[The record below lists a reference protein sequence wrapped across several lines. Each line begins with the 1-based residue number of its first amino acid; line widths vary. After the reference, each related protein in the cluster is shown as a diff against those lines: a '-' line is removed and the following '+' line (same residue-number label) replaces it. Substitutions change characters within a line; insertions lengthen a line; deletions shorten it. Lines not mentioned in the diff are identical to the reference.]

1 MIARA
6 WILVGAVLLSMA
18 DEAAAHPVFGITG
31 VRGGLLH
38 PLVVPSHVMAAIAS
52 AILIG
57 RQPLG
62 RAMVAVY
69 ALGLVAGLG
78 AIAAAYVP
86 ALAEEALLVLAAVA
100 GLLVAWGRPLPWPV
114 LAVLTIATG
123 LAHGL
128 DSPPEAISVA
138 EANLT
143 LIGTALNGTAFLAL
157 VAWLA
162 SRLRYDWQRIGMRI
176 VGSWISAS
184 AIMVLA
190 LRFAGG

>member
-6 WILVGAVLLSMA
+6 WILLGAVLLLMA
-18 DEAAAHPVFGITG
+18 GEASAHPVFGITG

-38 PLVVPSHVMAAIAS
+38 PLVVPSHVMSAMAL

-62 RAMVAVY
+62 QAMVAVY
-69 ALGLVAGLG
+69 ALGLVAGLC

-86 ALAEEALLVLAAVA
+86 TLAGEALLLLAAIA
-100 GLLVAWGRPLPWPV
+100 GLLVAWGRPLPWV
-114 LAVLTIATG
+114 VVALLAAAAG
-123 LAHGL
+123 LAIGL
-128 DSPPEAISVA
+128 DSPPEAVSIA

-143 LIGTALNGTAFLAL
+143 LIGTALSGTAFLAVL
-157 VAWLA
+157 ALLA
-162 SRLRYDWQRIGMRI
+162 SRLRRDWQRIGLRI
-176 VGSWISAS
+176 AGSWISAS
-184 AIMVLA
+184 AVMVLA

>member
-6 WILVGAVLLSMA
+6 WILVGAVLLLMA
-18 DEAAAHPVFGITG
+18 GEASAHPVFGITG

-38 PLVVPSHVMAAIAS
+38 PLVVPSHVVSAIAL

-62 RAMVAVY
+62 QAMVAVY
-69 ALGLVAGLG
+69 ALGLVAGLC

-86 ALAEEALLVLAAVA
+86 TLAEEVLLLLAAIA
-100 GLLVAWGRPLPWPV
+100 GLLVAWGRPLPRV
-114 LAVLTIATG
+114 IVALLAAAAGLTI
-123 LAHGL
+123 GL
-128 DSPPEAISVA
+128 DSPPEAVSIA

-143 LIGTALNGTAFLAL
+143 LIGTALSGTAFLAVL
-157 VAWLA
+157 ALLA
-162 SRLRYDWQRIGMRI
+162 SRLRRDWQRIGLRI
-176 VGSWISAS
+176 AGSWISAS
-184 AIMVLA
+184 AVMVLA